1 MNHKTGAKYLTLM
14 CGATMA
20 SLAMASEAT
29 ERPNVLF
36 IMCDDMGYGDL
47 GCYG

>member
-1 MNHKTGAKYLTLM
+1 MNPKSGAKYLTLM
-14 CGATMA
+14 CGATVA

-36 IMCDDMGYGDL
+36 IMCDNKDYKK
-47 GCYG
+47 